1 MDKYT
6 KMSDEELISL
16 AQNGNNQVVDYLM
29 EKYKNFVRKKAYE
42 LFMIGGDNDD
52 LIQEGMIG
60 LFKAVRDYNRQ
71 KDTSFFTFADLCIS
85 RQMYT
90 AIHASKRKKHIP
102 LNTYI
107 SLYAGISE
115 EENDEHTLM
124 NRVYSIHDKNPEE
137 LFIDKENEGYIEEQM
152 QENLSTFEMQ
162 VINLYLTG
170 MSYVRIAEIL
180 ERTPKSVDN
189 AIQRIRSK
197 LSFILSEKS

>member
-115 EENDEHTLM
+115 EENDEQTLM

>member
-90 AIHASKRKKHIP
+90 AIYASKRKKHIP

>member
-1 MDKYT
+1 
-6 KMSDEELISL
+6 MSDEELISL

>member
-115 EENDEHTLM
+115 EENDEQTLM

-197 LSFILSEKS
+197 LSLILSEKP